1 MAEEGEV
8 TSSSEEE
15 IEELLEVRKRQGG
28 GLAAEDKRNE
38 SAGEE
43 ETGAEGGSETEG
55 EGDRISDEKLKGLS
69 EFKLLVSMTPYLTR
83 IVSLRRKEK
92 LSAFLEV
99 K

>member
-43 ETGAEGGSETEG
+43 ETGTEGGSDTEG

-69 EFKLLVSMTPYLTR
+69 EFTVPCTAILPS
-83 IVSLRRKEK
+83 
-92 LSAFLEV
+92 
-99 K
+99 